1 MFEFKEI
8 PFDEEQQK
16 KLENLIET
24 ARKMRAAQVFNNP
37 MYVDVLGTPEFRDYI
52 EETYILDKDRWN

>member
-37 MYVDVLGTPEFRDYI
+37 MLSLIHISEPTRLVKI
-52 EETYILDKDRWN
+52 

>member
-1 MFEFKEI
+1 MYEFKEI

-16 KLENLIET
+16 KLDDLLET
-24 ARKMRAAQVFNNP
+24 ARKVRATQVFNNP
-37 MYVDVLGTPEFRDYI
+37 MFIDVLNTPEFRDYI

>member
-1 MFEFKEI
+1 MYEFKEI

-16 KLENLIET
+16 QLDNLLET
-24 ARKMRAAQVFNNP
+24 ARKMRDAQVFNNP
-37 MYVDVLGTPEFRDYI
+37 MFVDVLKTPELRDYI